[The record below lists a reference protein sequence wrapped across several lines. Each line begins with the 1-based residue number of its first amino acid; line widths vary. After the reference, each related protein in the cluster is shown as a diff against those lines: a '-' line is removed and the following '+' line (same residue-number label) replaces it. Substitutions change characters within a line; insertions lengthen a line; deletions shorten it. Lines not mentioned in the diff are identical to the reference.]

1 MDGLLFGFVDNAVL
15 LVGAWTG
22 FEVEKILPKKFQRG
36 LGIVVGACLGNTV
49 SDAAGALIDP
59 AMFHMA
65 GGITLGCLIPMLAIP
80 VLAKLRTPISQ

>member
-22 FEVEKILPKKFQRG
+22 FEVEKILPKRFQKG
-36 LGIVVGACLGNTV
+36 LGIVVGSCLGNTV
-49 SDAAGALIDP
+49 SDAAGARIDP

-65 GGITLGCLIPMLAIP
+65 GGSTLVCLIPMLAIP
-80 VLAKLRTPISQ
+80 VLAKIRKPISQ

>member
-22 FEVEKILPKKFQRG
+22 FEVEKILPKRFQKG
-36 LGIVVGACLGNTV
+36 LGIVVCTCLGNTV

-59 AMFHMA
+59 AMFHMV
-65 GGITLGCLIPMLAIP
+65 GGIMLGCLIPMLAIP
-80 VLAKLRTPISQ
+80 VLAKIRKPISQ